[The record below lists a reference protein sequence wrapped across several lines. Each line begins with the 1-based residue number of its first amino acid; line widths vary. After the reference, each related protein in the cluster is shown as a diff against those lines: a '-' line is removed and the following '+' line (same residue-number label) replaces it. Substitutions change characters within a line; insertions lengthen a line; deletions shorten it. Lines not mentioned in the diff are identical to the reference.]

1 MTATA
6 ATATRRSVFHDSLM
20 WAVIVLA
27 GLAGFGLAWQ
37 KYRCFNGETNDLTV
51 YAYAFSQTMHGRF
64 LPLYYQAG
72 SLLGN
77 HLNFIVL
84 LWLPVYFFWRSF
96 YSLLF
101 FQSAMLA
108 LSAWPL
114 YRIARRALGD
124 ERPALLLACTF
135 LIFPTIAS
143 QHVNQLHDDQFALPF
158 LLFAFDFFL
167 RADFRKFV
175 FFMVIACLAKE
186 TMPITTAAFGIYA
199 LFLRR
204 SWKWVI
210 APLVFGIAYFLL
222 AVKLLTS
229 VFPGAGAVLY
239 TKTPYFEAYGRSP
252 TEVLSTFIT
261 KPGFVLEAMFSS
273 VKQEYLFKLLL
284 PVLFLLPFLSFSV
297 IISLP
302 NLFLNLVGT
311 NAALTVIPWH
321 YNIILGATLL
331 VATAFGI
338 RKIADRCGKWA
349 AGVMTG
355 LSAAT
360 LALAVYG
367 IGFWFQSSDYQAQP
381 YVPTLRR
388 VVDMIPQTASVL
400 CPGPMAAHFSG
411 HPRLTLARSILN
423 NGDINAVGEFAYVV
437 LDGNWRNYDALAQQ
451 PVVEWI
457 QKTNLFEMVM
467 REQNVFVLRQR
478 NLAKDVRAINP

>member
-1 MTATA
+1 VSKLSTTDRWM
-6 ATATRRSVFHDSLM
+6 L
-20 WAVIVLA
+20 AVIGVALLA
-27 GLAGFGLAWQ
+27 GLGLACQ
-37 KYRCFNGETNDLTV
+37 KYGCFNGETNDLTV
-51 YAYAFSQTMHGRF
+51 YSYAFTQTLQGRF
-64 LPLYYQAG
+64 LPLYYQPG

-77 HLNFIVL
+77 HLNFIIL

-114 YRIARRALGD
+114 YRIAKRALGN
-124 ERPALLLACTF
+124 ERPALLLGCTF
-135 LIFPTIAS
+135 LVFPTIVS
-143 QHVNQLHDDQFALPF
+143 QHFNQLHDDQFALPF

-175 FFMVIACLAKE
+175 FFMVLACLAKE
-186 TMPITTAAFGIYA
+186 TMPITTAVFGIYA

-210 APLVFGIAYFLL
+210 TPLLFGIAYFLL

-239 TKTPYFEAYGRSP
+239 TKTRYFEAYGRSP
-252 TEVLSTFIT
+252 TEVLSTFLT
-261 KPGFVLEAMFSS
+261 KPGSVLEAMFSS
-273 VKQEYLFKLLL
+273 GKQEYLFKLLL
-284 PVLFLLPFLSFSV
+284 PVLFLLPFLSLSV

-311 NAALTVIPWH
+311 NSALTVIPWH

-338 RKIADRCGKWA
+338 RRIADRCGTWA
-349 AGVMTG
+349 DGVRTG
-355 LSAAT
+355 FSAAT

-367 IGFWFQSSDYQAQP
+367 VGFWFQSSDYRAQP
-381 YVPTLRR
+381 YVATLRR
-388 VVDMIPQTASVL
+388 VVGRVPQTASVL

-423 NGDINAVGEFAYVV
+423 NGDLNAVGAFDYVV

-457 QKTNLFEMVM
+457 QKTNLFELVL

-478 NLAKDVRAINP
+478 NLAKAVNP